1 MKKEN
6 FANSVK
12 VILYIASLYI
22 GAYVLMYTLVYGVAA
37 GAVSIVDKVKSFI
50 HRESNP
56 LSSGSM
62 DVIKIKTPKNDEKNE
77 DN

>member
-1 MKKEN
+1 MKKEK
-6 FANSVK
+6 FANLVK

-22 GAYVLMYTLVYGVAA
+22 GAYVLMYTLIYGVIA
-37 GAVSIVDKVKSFI
+37 IVDKVKSFI
-50 HRESNP
+50 HREINP

-62 DVIKIKTPKNDEKNE
+62 DAIKIKAPKNDEKKE